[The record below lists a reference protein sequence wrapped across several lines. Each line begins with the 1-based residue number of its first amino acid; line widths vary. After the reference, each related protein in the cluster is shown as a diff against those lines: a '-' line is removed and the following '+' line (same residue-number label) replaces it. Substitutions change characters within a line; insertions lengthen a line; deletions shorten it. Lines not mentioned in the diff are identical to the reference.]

1 MSREE
6 RLSEMKA
13 VARGEQ
19 PRDEVPNERVIAE
32 TVAYLVQRRIDDRYV
47 EKKNFEFIERLVKR
61 IEKLEQICRE
71 HVLPDAESML
81 ATPETGDTKIDLPAA
96 GGATGRS

>member
-1 MSREE
+1 MGREQ
-6 RLSEMKA
+6 RLNEMKA

-32 TVAYLVQRRIDDRYV
+32 TVAYLVQRRIDDLYA

-61 IEKLEQICRE
+61 VEKLEQICRE

-81 ATPETGDTKIDLPAA
+81 EPETEDTKTDVPAA
-96 GGATGRS
+96 GVATPVP